1 MKSTEYKSPTTIRTI
16 DHGSKTIPTIDDAP
30 TLCKKI
36 TVSNTVVTDLL
47 ESLRSCEQRCTP
59 SLLYSKNENLHLIG
73 KKLNKNARKSIS
85 RNLVSTELFDLGE
98 ELLRSLDLSVTF
110 DSSLKFGIMRD
121 NVANVIYQ
129 IDDFFLPHQDAISTS
144 TDLINTFEFTLII
157 CVTPPKQDECIG
169 GRTKVY
175 FGSDILTFDTNV
187 LGNAL
192 LIRKDLVHEAEML
205 VSGQKEIL
213 MFNILGTKHVV
224 KDVKQKVYERIGY
237 LRFKTKC
244 KL

>member
-1 MKSTEYKSPTTIRTI
+1 MQSTEYKSPTTIRTI

-30 TLCKKI
+30 TVCKKI
-36 TVSNTVVTDLL
+36 TVSNSVVNDLL
-47 ESLRSCEQRCTP
+47 KSLRSIPQICTP
-59 SLLYSKNENLHLIG
+59 SLLYTKDENLNLIS
-73 KKLNKNARKSIS
+73 KKLNKNERKSIS
-85 RNLVSTELFDLGE
+85 RNLVATEMFDLGE

-110 DSSLKFGIMRD
+110 DASLKFEIMRD

-169 GRTKVY
+169 GRTKVH
-175 FGSDILTFDTNV
+175 FGDDMLAFDTNV
-187 LGNAL
+187 SGNAVI
-192 LIRKDLVHEAEML
+192 IRKDVIHEAEML
-205 VSGQKEIL
+205 ASGHKEIL
-213 MFNILGTKHVV
+213 MFNVLGTKHVV

-237 LRFKTKC
+237 LRFKTRC